1 MIDELNAAARIV
13 AIVIDALLQ
22 ISRAPPNSRAAS
34 DALDYLTDQVEA
46 YRRAWHSSS
55 TYKPTETYLVALM
68 EAASGPPT
76 HERLLE
82 SDCQIESALVLES

>member
-13 AIVIDALLQ
+13 AIVIDALAQ
-22 ISRAPPNSRAAS
+22 IARSPPNSRAAS

-46 YRRAWHSSS
+46 YRRAWHSSP

-68 EAASGPPT
+68 EAASGPT
-76 HERLLE
+76 TCEKLLE
-82 SDCQIESALVLES
+82 SDCRLESAHVLDS

>member
-13 AIVIDALLQ
+13 AIVIDALVQ
-22 ISRAPPNSRAAS
+22 ISGAPPNSRAAS
-34 DALDYLTDQVEA
+34 DAIDYLTDQVEA

-68 EAASGPPT
+68 EAAPGAT
-76 HERLLE
+76 TREKLLE
-82 SDCQIESALVLES
+82 SGSQIESALILDS

>member
-13 AIVIDALLQ
+13 AIVIDALAQ
-22 ISRAPPNSRAAS
+22 IARSPPNSRAAS

-46 YRRAWHSSS
+46 YRRAWHSSP

-68 EAASGPPT
+68 EAASGPST
-76 HERLLE
+76 REKLLE
-82 SDCQIESALVLES
+82 SSSRLESALLLDS

>member
-13 AIVIDALLQ
+13 AIVIDALAQ
-22 ISRAPPNSRAAS
+22 IARATPNSRAAS

-46 YRRAWHSSS
+46 YRRTWHSSS
-55 TYKPTETYLVALM
+55 TYKPTETYLAALM
-68 EAASGPPT
+68 EAASGPIT
-76 HERLLE
+76 CERLLE

>member
-13 AIVIDALLQ
+13 AIVIDALVQ

-68 EAASGPPT
+68 EAASGPT
-76 HERLLE
+76 TREKLLE
-82 SDCQIESALVLES
+82 SGSQIESTLILDS